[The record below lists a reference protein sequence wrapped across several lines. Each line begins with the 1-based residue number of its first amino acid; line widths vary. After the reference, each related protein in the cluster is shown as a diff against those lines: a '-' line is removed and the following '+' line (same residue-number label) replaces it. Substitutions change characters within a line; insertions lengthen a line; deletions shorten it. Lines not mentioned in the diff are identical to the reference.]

1 MVSVTEVRQ
10 LIYDRP
16 GISLRDLAWHF
27 KVSAPM
33 MEMMLDKLVSRSDV
47 EVVHQVS
54 CGGGDCGCSGEGHG
68 KGYRLTLQAAA
79 ALQSKEA

>member
-54 CGGGDCGCSGEGHG
+54 CCGGDCGSSGEGHG

>member
-54 CGGGDCGCSGEGHG
+54 CCGGDCGCCGGACH
-68 KGYRLTLQAAA
+68 
-79 ALQSKEA
+79 SK

>member
-54 CGGGDCGCSGEGHG
+54 CCGGDCGCSGHG